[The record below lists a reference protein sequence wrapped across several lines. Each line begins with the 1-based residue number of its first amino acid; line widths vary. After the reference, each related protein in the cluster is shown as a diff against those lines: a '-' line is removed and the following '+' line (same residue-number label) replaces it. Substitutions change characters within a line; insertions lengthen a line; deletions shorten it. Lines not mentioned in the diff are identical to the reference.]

1 MAIAIKA
8 RLLLAASLFSCASA
22 QPVFDVASVKPNKS
36 NNPPTFNFPL
46 GPGDTY
52 VANGGFLAATN
63 FPLGTYIA
71 FAYKMQGSQMQSLMK
86 QLPEWVMTDRFD
98 IQARAEGNP
107 GKDQMRLMMRALLAD
122 RFKLAMH
129 SEARETSVFA
139 FVLLKPGVT
148 GPNLRPHPA
157 DSSCPDPASGTPLTI
172 AGGFPALCGGLFPM
186 APSVAGRLRFG
197 ARNVTISFIANSLSA
212 GSGIGRPMVDQT
224 GLSGTFDFT
233 IEFTPEDRRG
243 SPPDAAADNGG
254 PTLVEALREQ
264 LGIKLESR
272 KSQVDM
278 LVVDHVEHLIEN

>member
-1 MAIAIKA
+1 
-8 RLLLAASLFSCASA
+8 
-22 QPVFDVASVKPNKS
+22 
-36 NNPPTFNFPL
+36 
-46 GPGDTY
+46 
-52 VANGGFLAATN
+52 
-63 FPLGTYIA
+63 
-71 FAYKMQGSQMQSLMK
+71 
-86 QLPEWVMTDRFD
+86 
-98 IQARAEGNP
+98 
-107 GKDQMRLMMRALLAD
+107 
-122 RFKLAMH
+122 MH

-224 GLSGTFDFT
+224 GLNGTFDFT
-233 IEFTPEDRRG
+233 IEFTSEDRRG
-243 SPPDAAADNGG
+243 AAPDSAPDNGG